1 MANLI
6 ITCYDQQMLNIIT
19 NIFLGKEASKPG
31 TNDESDDVQTIES
44 AKNAPSPSSATS
56 ESEDTETV
64 GTLGKALTKSSTTGE
79 SEDVETV
86 EDAEEAPTAS
96 RTTSESE
103 NAETVEAAE
112 LQTDEVSMAAKIPK
126 VETFT
131 IPETVPSSRTLQTEE
146 TDGDIAV
153 GDGTSIPD
161 VAVEKE
167 VEEFPTKETG
177 YKHNMINSNNNNG
190 NLYGTL

>member
-1 MANLI
+1 MHN
-6 ITCYDQQMLNIIT
+6 TKT
-19 NIFLGKEASKPG
+19 NIFVEKTLTEFSK
-31 TNDESDDVQTIES
+31 TDENE
-44 AKNAPSPSSATS
+44 
-56 ESEDTETV
+56 
-64 GTLGKALTKSSTTGE
+64 G
-79 SEDVETV
+79 VETV
-86 EDAEEAPTAS
+86 EASEEAPTAS

-177 YKHNMINSNNNNG
+177 YKHNMTNSNNNNG

>member
-1 MANLI
+1 MSERFCRSI
-6 ITCYDQQMLNIIT
+6 ILHVYIT
-19 NIFLGKEASKPG
+19 TTGIFVE
-31 TNDESDDVQTIES
+31 
-44 AKNAPSPSSATS
+44 NAPSPSSATS

-112 LQTDEVSMAAKIPK
+112 
-126 VETFT
+126 
-131 IPETVPSSRTLQTEE
+131 TVPSSRTLQTEE